1 MTVMNR
7 MPLISIV
14 FGILLDALATTTFLM
29 SHSPSFTVW
38 IPSIIGMPI
47 LIAGVIAMKP
57 EMLKHAMHGAAM
69 FGLLGF
75 LASAGRL
82 LSTAIKGE
90 FVWKLATVSQALMA
104 LLCGL
109 FVALCVKSFIEARK
123 ARQAAAS

>member
-14 FGILLDALATTTFLM
+14 FGLLLNSVSIVTFVM
-29 SHSPSFTVW
+29 SGNPSFTVW
-38 IPSIIGMPI
+38 IPSIAGVPI
-47 LIAGVIAMKP
+47 LIAGLIAQKS
-57 EMLKHAMHGAAM
+57 ELLKHAMHGAAM

-75 LASAGRL
+75 LASAGKL
-82 LSTAIKGE
+82 AGTVAKGE
-90 FVWKLATVSQALMA
+90 FTWKLATVSQVLMA
-104 LLCGL
+104 VLCGV